1 MDAIL
6 HFLLIETTIPVGVRF
21 NENNVAM
28 NGLRHEFNF
37 HRLHVK
43 FDLCFVNGLWGGE
56 YDVMTNTW
64 GCGGPITREDFKLH
78 SFEECADYLWGSV
91 FERVSRNKEGITK
104 EFLHFKVTYKRLLT
118 LTVEQKY
125 NLFKEAE
132 FYDTL

>member
-104 EFLHFKVTYKRLLT
+104 EFLHFKVTYKRWLT

-132 FYDTL
+132 FCDTL